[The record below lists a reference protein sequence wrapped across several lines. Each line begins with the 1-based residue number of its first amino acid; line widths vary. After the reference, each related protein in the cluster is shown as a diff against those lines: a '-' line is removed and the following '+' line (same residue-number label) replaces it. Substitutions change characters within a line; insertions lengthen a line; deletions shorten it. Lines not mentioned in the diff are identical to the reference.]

1 MFFGL
6 SAKFAAQCIGQIV
19 ISYIISVFLDVI
31 KKFGLLALFC
41 FQWLSGIVFCD
52 LVLCFECRFFF
63 YMVLMFFTQILHM
76 GSINVV
82 FGLSAKFAVQSIVQ
96 IVISCNVSLFSNLT

>member
-19 ISYIISVFLDVI
+19 ISYSISVFSDVI

-41 FQWLSGIVFCD
+41 VQRLSGIVFWD
-52 LVLCFECRFFF
+52 VVLCFECRFFF
-63 YMVLMFFTQILHM
+63 LCGF
-76 GSINVV
+76 
-82 FGLSAKFAVQSIVQ
+82 
-96 IVISCNVSLFSNLT
+96 